1 MSRLYRC
8 WCNGIQ
14 VMRESR
20 QSEDYGVLMYD
31 QILNPD
37 TTKNV
42 SNVVGR
48 IAKMLRVWV
57 WDWKCP
63 SGPYFFLWYYFQSSE
78 NLYCFFVRLSC
89 SSFSLA
95 NLPWMVKLIS
105 SSWLAVQLGN
115 AFILI
120 IQSLNMYSGIP
131 FFCISKGN
139 ENCVEKSSGVI
150 NRG

>member
-14 VMRESR
+14 VLRESH

-48 IAKMLRVWV
+48 IAKMLRV
-57 WDWKCP
+57 
-63 SGPYFFLWYYFQSSE
+63 
-78 NLYCFFVRLSC
+78 
-89 SSFSLA
+89 
-95 NLPWMVKLIS
+95 
-105 SSWLAVQLGN
+105 
-115 AFILI
+115 
-120 IQSLNMYSGIP
+120 
-131 FFCISKGN
+131 
-139 ENCVEKSSGVI
+139 
-150 NRG
+150 